1 MNDGR
6 AFADSLAERAADV
19 LDACTRCGRCVEV
32 CPMVE
37 PAGLD
42 AAQAP
47 GIVSGVLDLIAGGAG
62 AEDAARWA
70 NVCTGS
76 GYCIPACAHGVNP
89 RFMLGLART
98 ASRTRGGDSA
108 AQREGAEIFSGMS
121 RGVRI
126 LSRMQLPP
134 DLLARITNRRRTDP
148 APIPVRASDTA
159 SALVSGTDPA
169 PEAAPA
175 PAPDVVFYTGC
186 NVLRTPH
193 IALLCLDVLDTLGV
207 RYEVMGGP
215 SHCCGIFQYRSGDTA
230 GAGRVGFNTI
240 ARLGGAGASKVL
252 SWCPS
257 CQTQLG
263 EVTLPSHA
271 GTNGGSPFDLTPCIQ
286 FIADRLDRLAP
297 LMIHRV
303 ERRVALHER
312 PVLPKVV
319 ESARRI
325 LNAIPGL
332 DLVDLD
338 VPRVGTMSN
347 SLSVLPD
354 FKTKLRERE
363 FEAAEAAGVDT
374 LATIFHAC
382 HREICHFESGRSFEI
397 VNFMELLGESLG
409 IRREDVYKRLKLMQD
424 IDAIVRDSEDLIVR
438 HGLDLEQVRDVIHAD
453 MLSGRSVGVSPL
465 AAAREGREPAEQ
477 APGAGPGRWGG

>member
-1 MNDGR
+1 MAMNDGR
-6 AFADSLAERAADV
+6 AFADSLAARAEDV
-19 LDACTRCGRCVEV
+19 VDACTRCGRCVEV

-47 GIVSGVLDLIAGGAG
+47 GIVAGVLDLLAGGAG
-62 AEDAARWA
+62 TEDAARWA

-76 GYCIPACAHGVNP
+76 GYCIPACAYGVNP

-98 ASRTRGGDSA
+98 ASRTRGGDGA
-108 AQREGAEIFSGMS
+108 ARREGAEIFSGMS
-121 RGVRI
+121 RGVRV

-134 DLLARITNRRRTDP
+134 DLLARIGNRRRAEPAPADP
-148 APIPVRASDTA
+148 APALGGGPPALASGA
-159 SALVSGTDPA
+159 G
-169 PEAAPA
+169 PA

-193 IALLCLDVLDTLGV
+193 IALLCLDVLDALGV

-215 SHCCGIFQYRSGDTA
+215 SHCCGIFQYRSGDAA
-230 GAGRVGFNTI
+230 GAGRVGFNTL
-240 ARLGGAGASKVL
+240 ARLGAAGAPEAL

-263 EVTLPSHA
+263 EVTLPSYSE
-271 GTNGGSPFDLTPCIQ
+271 TNGGSPFDLTPYVQ
-286 FIADRLDRLAP
+286 FIADRLDRLTP
-297 LMIHRV
+297 LMRRRV

-332 DLVDLD
+332 ELVPLD

-347 SLSVLPD
+347 SLTVLPD
-354 FKTKLRERE
+354 FKAKLRERE

-409 IRREDVYKRLKLMQD
+409 IHHEDVYKRLKLMQD

-453 MLSGRSVGVSPL
+453 MLSGRSVGVSPM
-465 AAAREGREPAEQ
+465 AAAREA
-477 APGAGPGRWGG
+477 

>member
-1 MNDGR
+1 MNDGQ
-6 AFADSLAERAADV
+6 AFVDSLAERAAGV

-47 GIVSGVLDLIAGGAG
+47 GIVSGVLDLLAGGAG
-62 AEDAARWA
+62 TEDAARWA

-76 GYCIPACAHGVNP
+76 GYCVPACAYGVNP

-98 ASRTRGGDSA
+98 ASRTRDGNRA
-108 AQREGAEIFSGMS
+108 ARRESAEIFSGMS

-134 DLLARITNRRRTDP
+134 DLLARIGSRRRTDP
-148 APIPVRASDTA
+148 APSPASAAPALASDTA
-159 SALVSGTDPA
+159 SAPD
-169 PEAAPA
+169 AAPA

-193 IALLCLDVLDTLGV
+193 IALLCLDVLDALGV

-240 ARLGGAGASKVL
+240 DRLGGAGASEVL

-271 GTNGGSPFDLTPCIQ
+271 GTNGGNAFDLTPYIQ

-297 LMIHRV
+297 LMTHRV

-319 ESARRI
+319 EAARRI

-332 DLVDLD
+332 ELVDLE

-347 SLSVLPD
+347 SLTVLPD

-382 HREICHFESGRSFEI
+382 HREICHFESGRNFEI

-409 IRREDVYKRLKLMQD
+409 VHHEDVYKRLKLMQD

-438 HGLDLEQVRDVIHAD
+438 HRLDLEQVRDVIHAD
-453 MLSGRSVGVSPL
+453 MLSGRSVGVAPV
-465 AAAREGREPAEQ
+465 AAAREG
-477 APGAGPGRWGG
+477 

>member
-1 MNDGR
+1 MSDGR
-6 AFADSLAERAADV
+6 AFADSLAARAEEV

-42 AAQAP
+42 LAQAR
-47 GIVSGVLDLIAGGAG
+47 GIVSGALDLLAGGAG
-62 AEDAARWA
+62 TEDAARWA

-76 GYCIPACAHGVNP
+76 GYCIPACPDGVNP

-98 ASRTRGGDSA
+98 ASRTRGGDRAARRESA
-108 AQREGAEIFSGMS
+108 GIFSGMS

-148 APIPVRASDTA
+148 AAADTLASDTDPDP
-159 SALVSGTDPA
+159 DPA
-169 PEAAPA
+169 PR

-193 IALLCLDVLDTLGV
+193 IALLCLDVLDALGV

-215 SHCCGIFQYRSGDTA
+215 SHCCGIFQYRSGDAA

-240 ARLGGAGASKVL
+240 ARLDGAGAPEVL

-263 EVTLPSHA
+263 EVTLPSYSE
-271 GTNGGSPFDLTPCIQ
+271 TNGANPFDLTPCIQ
-286 FIADRLDRLAP
+286 FIADRLPRLAP
-297 LMIHRV
+297 LMVHRV

-319 ESARRI
+319 EAARRI
-325 LNAIPGL
+325 LNAVPGL
-332 DLVDLD
+332 ELVPLE

-347 SLSVLPD
+347 TLTVLPD
-354 FKTKLRERE
+354 FKEKLRVRE

-409 IRREDVYKRLKLMQD
+409 LHHEDVYKRLKLMQD

-453 MLSGRSVGVSPL
+453 MLSGRSVGVSPM
-465 AAAREGREPAEQ
+465 AGAREA
-477 APGAGPGRWGG
+477 

>member
-1 MNDGR
+1 MNDGQ
-6 AFADSLAERAADV
+6 AFVDSLAERAAGV

-47 GIVSGVLDLIAGGAG
+47 GIVSGVLDLLAGGAG

-76 GYCIPACAHGVNP
+76 GYCIPACAYGVNP

-98 ASRTRGGDSA
+98 ASRTRDGNRA
-108 AQREGAEIFSGMS
+108 ARRESAEIFSGMS

-134 DLLARITNRRRTDP
+134 DLLTRIGSRRRTDP
-148 APIPVRASDTA
+148 APSPASAAPALASDTA
-159 SALVSGTDPA
+159 SAPD
-169 PEAAPA
+169 AAPA

-193 IALLCLDVLDTLGV
+193 IALLCLDVLDALGV

-240 ARLGGAGASKVL
+240 DRLGGAGASEVL

-271 GTNGGSPFDLTPCIQ
+271 GTNGGSAFDLTPYIQ

-297 LMIHRV
+297 LMTHRV

-319 ESARRI
+319 EAARRI

-332 DLVDLD
+332 ELVDLE

-347 SLSVLPD
+347 SLTVLPD

-382 HREICHFESGRSFEI
+382 HREICHFESGRNFEI

-409 IRREDVYKRLKLMQD
+409 VHHEDVYKRLKLMQD

-438 HGLDLEQVRDVIHAD
+438 HRLDLEQVRDVIHAD
-453 MLSGRSVGVSPL
+453 MLSGRSVGVAPV
-465 AAAREGREPAEQ
+465 AAAREG
-477 APGAGPGRWGG
+477 

>member
-1 MNDGR
+1 MARNDGR
-6 AFADSLAERAADV
+6 AFAASLAERAAGV

-62 AEDAARWA
+62 DEDAARWA
-70 NVCTGS
+70 DVCTGS
-76 GYCIPACAHGVNP
+76 GYCIPACPHGVNP
-89 RFMLGLART
+89 RFMLGLARA
-98 ASRTRGGDSA
+98 ASRTRGGERA
-108 AQREGAEIFSGMS
+108 ARREGAEIFSGMS

-126 LSRMQLPP
+126 LSKMQLPP
-134 DLLARITNRRRTDP
+134 DLLARIGARRRTDP
-148 APIPVRASDTA
+148 APGRPAPASADGVAPALASDLPPTPD
-159 SALVSGTDPA
+159 T
-169 PEAAPA
+169 APA

-215 SHCCGIFQYRSGDTA
+215 SHCCGIFQYRSGDAA
-230 GAGRVGFNTI
+230 GAGRVGFHTI
-240 ARLGGAGASKVL
+240 ARLGGAGASEVL

-257 CQTQLG
+257 CQTQFG
-263 EVTLPSHA
+263 EVTLPSYA
-271 GTNGGSPFDLTPCIQ
+271 ETNGGSPFDLTPYIQ
-286 FIADRLDRLAP
+286 FVADRLDRLAP
-297 LMIHRV
+297 LMVHRV
-303 ERRVALHER
+303 ERRAALHER

-332 DLVDLD
+332 ELVDLD

-347 SLSVLPD
+347 TLSVLPD

-363 FEAAEAAGVDT
+363 FGAAEAAGVDT

-409 IRREDVYKRLKLMQD
+409 LRREDVYKRLKLMQD
-424 IDAIVRDSEDLIVR
+424 VDAIVRDSEDLIVR
-438 HGLDLEQVRDVIHAD
+438 HGLDLEQVREVIHAD
-453 MLSGRSVGVSPL
+453 MVSGRSVGVSPVG
-465 AAAREGREPAEQ
+465 ADAREG
-477 APGAGPGRWGG
+477 

>member
-1 MNDGR
+1 MAMNDGR
-6 AFADSLAERAADV
+6 AFADSLAARAEDV
-19 LDACTRCGRCVEV
+19 VDACTRCGRCVEV

-47 GIVSGVLDLIAGGAG
+47 GIVSGVLDLLAGGAG

-76 GYCIPACAHGVNP
+76 GYCIPACAYGVNP

-98 ASRTRGGDSA
+98 ASRTRGGDRA
-108 AQREGAEIFSGMS
+108 ARREGAEIFSGMS

-134 DLLARITNRRRTDP
+134 DLLARIGNRRRAEPAPADP
-148 APIPVRASDTA
+148 APALGDGPPALAS
-159 SALVSGTDPA
+159 GGG
-169 PEAAPA
+169 PA

-193 IALLCLDVLDTLGV
+193 IALLCLDVLDALGV

-215 SHCCGIFQYRSGDTA
+215 SHCCGIFQYRSGDAA

-240 ARLGGAGASKVL
+240 ARLGAAGAPEAL

-263 EVTLPSHA
+263 EVTLPSYSE
-271 GTNGGSPFDLTPCIQ
+271 TNGASPFDLTPYVQ
-286 FIADRLDRLAP
+286 FIADRLDRLTP
-297 LMIHRV
+297 LMRRRV

-319 ESARRI
+319 EAARRI

-332 DLVDLD
+332 ELVPLD

-347 SLSVLPD
+347 SLTVLPD
-354 FKTKLRERE
+354 FKAKLRERE

-409 IRREDVYKRLKLMQD
+409 IHHEDVYKRLKLMQD

-453 MLSGRSVGVSPL
+453 MLSGRSVGVSPM
-465 AAAREGREPAEQ
+465 AAAREA
-477 APGAGPGRWGG
+477 

>member
-1 MNDGR
+1 MNDGQ
-6 AFADSLAERAADV
+6 AFVDSLAERAAGV

-32 CPMVE
+32 CPMIE

-47 GIVSGVLDLIAGGAG
+47 GIVSGVLDLLAGGAG
-62 AEDAARWA
+62 TEDAARWA

-76 GYCIPACAHGVNP
+76 GYCIPACAYGVNP

-98 ASRTRGGDSA
+98 ASRTRDGNRA
-108 AQREGAEIFSGMS
+108 ARRESAEIFSGMS

-134 DLLARITNRRRTDP
+134 DLLARIGSRRRTDP
-148 APIPVRASDTA
+148 VPSPASAAPALASDTA
-159 SALVSGTDPA
+159 SAPD
-169 PEAAPA
+169 AAPA

-193 IALLCLDVLDTLGV
+193 IALLCLDVLDALGV

-240 ARLGGAGASKVL
+240 DRLGGAGASEVL

-271 GTNGGSPFDLTPCIQ
+271 GTNGGSAFDLTPYIQ

-297 LMIHRV
+297 LMTHRV

-319 ESARRI
+319 EAARRI

-332 DLVDLD
+332 ELVDLE

-347 SLSVLPD
+347 SLTVLPD

-382 HREICHFESGRSFEI
+382 HREICHFESGRNFEI

-409 IRREDVYKRLKLMQD
+409 VHHEDVYKRLKLMQD

-438 HGLDLEQVRDVIHAD
+438 HRLDLEQVRDVIHAD
-453 MLSGRSVGVSPL
+453 MLSGRSVGVAPV
-465 AAAREGREPAEQ
+465 AAAREG
-477 APGAGPGRWGG
+477 

>member
-1 MNDGR
+1 MAMNDGR
-6 AFADSLAERAADV
+6 AFADSLAARAEDV
-19 LDACTRCGRCVEV
+19 VDACTRCGRCVEV

-47 GIVSGVLDLIAGGAG
+47 GIVAGVLDLLAGGVG
-62 AEDAARWA
+62 TEDAARWA

-76 GYCIPACAHGVNP
+76 GYCIPACAYGVNP

-98 ASRTRGGDSA
+98 ASRTRGGDGA
-108 AQREGAEIFSGMS
+108 ARREGAEIFSGMS
-121 RGVRI
+121 RGVRV

-134 DLLARITNRRRTDP
+134 DLLARIGNRRRAEPAPADP
-148 APIPVRASDTA
+148 APALGGGPPALASGA
-159 SALVSGTDPA
+159 G
-169 PEAAPA
+169 PA

-193 IALLCLDVLDTLGV
+193 IALLCLDVLDALGV

-215 SHCCGIFQYRSGDTA
+215 SHCCGIFQYRSGDAA
-230 GAGRVGFNTI
+230 GAGRVGFNTL
-240 ARLGGAGASKVL
+240 ARLGAAGAPEAL

-263 EVTLPSHA
+263 EVTLPSYSE
-271 GTNGGSPFDLTPCIQ
+271 TNGGSPFDLTPYVQ
-286 FIADRLDRLAP
+286 FIADRLDRLTP
-297 LMIHRV
+297 LMRRRV

-332 DLVDLD
+332 ELVPLD

-347 SLSVLPD
+347 SLTVLPD
-354 FKTKLRERE
+354 FKAKLRERE

-409 IRREDVYKRLKLMQD
+409 IHHEDVYKRLKLMQD

-453 MLSGRSVGVSPL
+453 MLSGRSVGVSPM
-465 AAAREGREPAEQ
+465 AAAREA
-477 APGAGPGRWGG
+477 